1 MGLERGTS
9 RVSLRMA
16 EPTEM
21 AGTWEVSSGRTTC
34 RLQFGS
40 DRVEAANAYAVAG
53 AACLGAIIA
62 SPVIGWRPAP
72 DGIEL
77 AGSDRSTLAMFA
89 DQGDGTGV
97 ATLPT
102 GTATLRR
109 AR

>member
-1 MGLERGTS
+1 MGLNRATPIT
-9 RVSLRMA
+9 SLRMPEPA
-16 EPTEM
+16 EM
-21 AGTWEVSSGRTTC
+21 VGMWEVTSGGTTC
-34 RLQFGS
+34 RLRFGS

-53 AACLGAIIA
+53 AACLSAIIA
-62 SPVIGWRPAP
+62 SPVVGWRPVP

-97 ATLPT
+97 ATLPA

-109 AR
+109 AK